1 MRTDIKPTDR
11 VVFDLQMPQIDYSE
25 QKLNQLRAEI
35 AEKYK
40 LPVKNVEL
48 NFIPLVVN
56 NEGKQVALTADI
68 IASIQDPKF
77 QQSLF
82 GQYMEM
88 RGIEDEDGS
97 QLERVL
103 AIDNTINTFIDFD
116 SYSKYRNYKVKYLK
130 WSNYLSY
137 GPDNYFDFNNLK
149 GLVLLTGQPENQSGK
164 TTFAID
170 LLRFGLYGKSD
181 KSPTLES
188 GFNKFLPECTEY
200 FVETGLQIG
209 DEDYVIRRTVT
220 RPPLKKRTPK
230 SKAKQTVEY
239 FRLINGSYELIENC
253 EAENTTATNNVIR
266 ESIGNVDDFN
276 LVISAT
282 AYTLGDLLRM
292 GQSDKSKLFSRW
304 LGLMTIEDKER
315 IAKDYYKNQVVSTQS
330 KLNKIT
336 IEQEIKDFQNVVISN
351 QNDIIKTQQYLD
363 ENQKQIEAK
372 TNEKMSMILER
383 KEVKTEL
390 QNIDVIT
397 LDNNLSFYLNDL
409 ATKRGE
415 MQVKKNEYELLKNV
429 VFKPDVLEINRNR
442 ALSLEKENSELRV
455 KVRSMYDEINKIK
468 SLMDAGVCPT
478 CAQPIDV
485 VSKTQDIDNINSK
498 VNKLIEQG
506 TSNNK
511 ELEKIKQEIA
521 KLEQDRLD
529 SERLERLKLSM
540 IALKAQIEN
549 VKSEINK
556 INQTKAEI
564 ETNRD
569 NIRHNNDIDV
579 KIRVIDESI
588 RSNQTAKESHIATI
602 ARLNNEITN
611 YNSEIA
617 KRKEWVCVLDR
628 EESVRRDWSIYLDLI
643 GKNGIVKIVLKEALP
658 IINNEIGRLLRGLCD
673 FDVVV
678 SVSDDNKVC
687 LELSRDGQKLDLGT
701 ASSGFEGTIASL
713 ALRCAL
719 ANIASL
725 ARPNCLTLDEILSG
739 ISDANMENI
748 FTLYRRV
755 LENYDFILHI
765 CHDSTLMDSHD
776 QIVTVTKKDNVSVID
791 FKQDKDMF
799 NHNVN

>member
-200 FVETGLQIG
+200 FVEIGLQIG

-602 ARLNNEITN
+602 ARLNNEIAN

>member
-253 EAENTTATNNVIR
+253 EAENITATNNVIR

-511 ELEKIKQEIA
+511 ELEKIKQEIT

-611 YNSEIA
+611 YNNEIA